1 MKISPEDPITTAYAL
16 GELDDSSR
24 ALVEEAYAKDEKL
37 AAEGAAISSLASLMT
52 ETLQG
57 ESHSLGE
64 ARRDEI
70 FKAGRRPDANVLVLD
85 HKRRSRR
92 QSIMAVIGVA
102 AVVVIG
108 FVGLSRFQT
117 SGSNHGASGEVANG
131 SGGSDQSSLPG
142 NEGEDQSGSTP
153 SDEGSDMG
161 SVILQLD
168 REPIDLSFV
177 ERSLSENGA
186 LPAREQFSVGGWANA
201 GAVVSP
207 PVLKLANLGV
217 YIELGP
223 CSWDDQKSL
232 LLVSLRSLDGKDVSV
247 KATLNFNPDSVLSSH
262 LLGSRESSPTE
273 LSQASVMKQDQ
284 TFLYL
289 VELLPNLESVGAIDL
304 LVQNDL
310 NGYLPLVDLL
320 REEDEV
326 TDGFRQAR
334 VLVEY
339 AQWGASEA
347 RDLETLRRLAMEAK
361 DLLGRVS
368 DERARYALDMILLS
382 EESLMK

>member
-16 GELDDSSR
+16 GELDESSR

-37 AAEGAAISSLASLMT
+37 AAEAAAISSLASLMT
-52 ETLQG
+52 ETLRG

-64 ARRDEI
+64 ERRDEI

-117 SGSNHGASGEVANG
+117 SGSNLGGSGEVTSG
-131 SGGSDQSSLPG
+131 GGGSDQSSLPVK
-142 NEGEDQSGSTP
+142 EGEEKLTSSPSG
-153 SDEGSDMG
+153 EGSDQG
-161 SVILQLD
+161 SVTLQLD
-168 REPIDLSFV
+168 REPIDFSFV

-186 LPAREQFSVGGWANA
+186 LPAREQFSVEGWVNA
-201 GAVVSP
+201 GVIASP
-207 PVLKLANLGV
+207 PMLKLANLGV
-217 YIELGP
+217 YTELGP
-223 CSWDDQKSL
+223 CSWDEQKSL

-262 LLGSRESSPTE
+262 LLGSSESPAAE
-273 LSQASVMKQDQ
+273 LSQASVMKSDQ

-289 VELLPNLESVGAIDL
+289 VELLPNLESVGTIDL
-304 LVQNDL
+304 RVQDDL
-310 NGYLPLVDLL
+310 DGYLPLVDLL
-320 REEDEV
+320 RDEGELSDDFLQV
-326 TDGFRQAR
+326 R
-334 VLVEY
+334 VLAEY

-347 RDLETLRRLAMEAK
+347 RDPETLRRLANEAK
-361 DLLGRVS
+361 DLLGRLDDARV
-368 DERARYALDMILLS
+368 RYALDMILLS
-382 EESLMK
+382 EESL